1 MPADVSL
8 SVNRLSIM
16 IHFFKKKNS
25 SICSVLHTKSLKS
38 FKGYIKHWINIL
50 KKYINPA
57 NSSPLNCL
65 NVIKFYLLYTNQT
78 YLRFQEDIHK
88 GEGVN
93 FIIDL
98 SSSNMFTY
106 KPWLCHCFKTFM
118 CKVLQAL
125 TDV

>member
-1 MPADVSL
+1 MQ
-8 SVNRLSIM
+8 
-16 IHFFKKKNS
+16 
-25 SICSVLHTKSLKS
+25 CSTYKVFEVFQRVYKTLDKYLE
-38 FKGYIKHWINIL
+38 
-50 KKYINPA
+50 KYINPA

-106 KPWLCHCFKTFM
+106 KPWLYHCFKTFM